1 MDKYSSPT
9 VMHAVGKQLEGLVRY
24 ELRVQGFNIVG
35 ENTREYKEKMWT
47 QTAHDLDF
55 MVEHKNGR
63 LALGV
68 EVKNTLSV
76 MPRDEID
83 VKIRMCD
90 FLGIKPV
97 FAVRWVKPHVEEIKR
112 RGGFAWM
119 FKTQIYPPGY
129 EDLVKE
135 MFRRMGLPVNVRTD
149 LPPKTIPPF
158 QRWVEEQLE

>member
-1 MDKYSSPT
+1 
-9 VMHAVGKQLEGLVRY
+9 
-24 ELRVQGFNIVG
+24 
-35 ENTREYKEKMWT
+35 REYKGKIWT

-55 MVEHKNGR
+55 VVEYKNGQ

-83 VKIRMCD
+83 VKIRICD

-97 FAVRWVKPHVEEIKR
+97 FAIRWVKPHVEEIKN

-129 EDLVKE
+129 EDLVRQIFKK
-135 MFRRMGLPVNVRTD
+135 MGLPVTVRTD
-149 LPPKTIPPF
+149 LPPKTILPF
-158 QRWVEEQLE
+158 QRKIKEWLYEAKT